1 MTTPHLALEIFEFS
15 LPFAPA
21 LILDSRVLFD
31 EYLKE
36 LVKQRFAL
44 LSGIVNKLEATK
56 VERKFFLG
64 NTPMGTKPTLQQ

>member
-1 MTTPHLALEIFEFS
+1 
-15 LPFAPA
+15 
-21 LILDSRVLFD
+21 LDSRVLFD

-64 NTPMGTKPTLQQ
+64 NAPMGTKPTLQQ